1 MALITGQVG
10 GIASCPVDQVPTP
23 AYRADWYPDPTGRF
37 EFRYFNGQ
45 AWTGDVSVDGNRFLD
60 PLVVPG
66 TGQVSFAHVP
76 FAQPKGSGTGRA
88 RAAFVLG
95 LCSFLVGWVPF
106 LCFIA
111 IGAAIVGLVLGIG
124 VLRREAHD
132 RAVATTGAGG
142 APATTPH
149 PAGHG
154 YAVGGL
160 VMAPLG
166 LAISVLGVW
175 LSVLAI
181 REVNDFANVGAHH
194 NDQSACAVVDGVAS
208 YSGTI
213 TNDSSTA
220 RGYNVTIEFERKG
233 TTSRVAIGS
242 DSVATVQPGETAN
255 VEVAEQTIADDVD
268 CRIFSVTGPLPFGQS

>member
-1 MALITGQVG
+1 M
-10 GIASCPVDQVPTP
+10 DQVPTP

-66 TGQVSFAHVP
+66 AGQASFAHVP
-76 FAQPKGSGTGRA
+76 FAQPRGSGTGKA

-124 VLRREAHD
+124 VLRRERQD
-132 RAVATTGAGG
+132 RSAAATAAGG
-142 APATTPH
+142 AGASMPR

-154 YAVGGL
+154 YAVGGI

-181 REVNDFANVGAHH
+181 REVNDFTNVGAHH
-194 NDQSACAVVDGVAS
+194 NEQSACAVVDGVAT

-220 RGYNVTIEFERKG
+220 REYNVTIEFDRKG

-242 DSVATVQPGETAN
+242 DAVGTVQPGGSAH
-255 VEVAEQTIADDVD
+255 VAVAESTVADDVD